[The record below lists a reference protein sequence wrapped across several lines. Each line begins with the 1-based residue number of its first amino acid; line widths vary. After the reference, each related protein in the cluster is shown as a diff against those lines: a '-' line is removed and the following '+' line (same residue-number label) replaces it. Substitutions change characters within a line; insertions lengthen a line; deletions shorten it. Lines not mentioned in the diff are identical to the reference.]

1 MGVSMASDGNP
12 VKIPAIGLVHG
23 SQAPTKVTVP
33 PSSGRHLPSSGKLV
47 PPAAAEAASARKAA
61 ATSANATLQ
70 AQVALLNKYL
80 NDSGR
85 PNQFR
90 VDPTSDSTLIQE
102 INPATGEVIGEY
114 PAISFPALARSVGI
128 SGAVIDSHA

>member
-1 MGVSMASDGNP
+1 MASDGNP
-12 VKIPAIGLVHG
+12 VQIPAIGLVHG
-23 SQAPTKVTVP
+23 SQAPTKVTVSPLNGNPLP
-33 PSSGRHLPSSGKLV
+33 PSGKPV
-47 PPAAAEAASARKAA
+47 PPAAAEAASARKE
-61 ATSANATLQ
+61 ATTARTTLQ

>member
-1 MGVSMASDGNP
+1 MASDGNP
-12 VKIPAIGLVHG
+12 VKIPAIGPVHG
-23 SQAPTKVTVP
+23 SQATPRVTVSPPRGKSLP
-33 PSSGRHLPSSGKLV
+33 PSGKPFPE
-47 PPAAAEAASARKAA
+47 PPGAAANSAGSGAA
-61 ATSANATLQ
+61 ARVQ

-90 VDPTSDSTLIQE
+90 VAPNSDSTLIQE
-102 INPATGEVIGEY
+102 INPATGEVVGEY

>member
-1 MGVSMASDGNP
+1 VTAS
-12 VKIPAIGLVHG
+12 
-23 SQAPTKVTVP
+23 
-33 PSSGRHLPSSGKLV
+33 PSSGNPLPAPGKPV
-47 PPAAAEAASARKAA
+47 PPAAAQAGSAGKSAA
-61 ATSANATLQ
+61 ATQPTTLQ